1 MKWRIYISGKMFYDG
16 DIKYF
21 EPYLYGGMES
31 RMFKDLVKANR
42 SCRGY
47 DESRRITKEEL
58 LEMADCAR
66 LSASSMNQQPLRYY
80 LAWEKEEVD
89 KIQGM
94 TKWARQL
101 PQIELPHRGM
111 CPTAFIVICQD
122 LMVSDSPAKFQK
134 DVGIAAQTI
143 LLAATEMGLGGCMI
157 GNFGAATVR
166 QGLGLPEHLAPMLI
180 VALGKPA
187 EKIVLTEIKMG
198 ESTAYYRDEE
208 DVHYVPKHLLEDVV
222 ISRG

>member
-1 MKWRIYISGKMFYDG
+1 
-16 DIKYF
+16 
-21 EPYLYGGMES
+21 
-31 RMFKDLVKANR
+31 MFKDLVKVNR
-42 SCRGY
+42 SYRGY
-47 DESRRITKEEL
+47 DESRRITREEL
-58 LEMADCAR
+58 LEMVDCAR
-66 LSASSMNQQPLRYY
+66 LTASSVNQQPLRYY

-101 PQIELPHRGM
+101 PQMELPHKGM

-122 LMVSDSPAKFQK
+122 LRVSDSMARFQK

-157 GNFGAATVR
+157 GNFGAGTVR
-166 QGLGLPEHLAPMLI
+166 QGLELPEHLAPMLI

-187 EKIVLTEIKMG
+187 EKIVLQEIEMG
-198 ESTAYYRDEE
+198 ESTAYYRDEA
-208 DVHYVPKHLLEDVV
+208 DVHYVPKHRLEDIVLTGK
-222 ISRG
+222 SFE